1 MTRSILLVCSLPCPQ
16 ECQFLENNVF
26 VFRNKGMAYM
36 PLELCG
42 VNINWAFG
50 GNITSKKG
58 MSVHDPPWFYYSRE
72 GTQVRNTVKIALV
85 ERKLLLP

>member
-26 VFRNKGMAYM
+26 VFCNKGMAYM

-42 VNINWAFG
+42 VNINWG
-50 GNITSKKG
+50 VWGEYYQQKG
-58 MSVHDPPWFYYSRE
+58 DE
-72 GTQVRNTVKIALV
+72 CT
-85 ERKLLLP
+85 